1 MIKAMKIIAA
11 LSAIFVLLLPV
22 TLSISMEREQP
33 YPAED
38 KTRFGGS
45 SGMSTAEIVR
55 ISAAVAAVELIIP
68 LATADNNSSTANY
81 QQ

>member
-33 YPAED
+33 HPAEG

-45 SGMSTAEIVR
+45 SGMSTAEITQ
-55 ISAAVAAVELIIP
+55 ISAAVAAVEVIIP
-68 LATADNNSSTANY
+68 LVIADDNSSTANY
-81 QQ
+81 QH